1 MNIVLTIMFLISCQI
16 YIIFTTSMHAFPETV
31 ATTQKYVDIY
41 TNYPNLENIIKGQ
54 RLSDFLNENVTT
66 DKSFDPVYVKM
77 QSQKYVDP
85 EIPQSNDR
93 SDFDLN
99 DDNISDEYSSS
110 SLESDQESNIQK
122 ISRSLNSNT
131 NSKQLEPNE
140 NFFSKINSV
149 IRNQFSRLFKFGK
162 DKASIEVDRSGA
174 KNNENTIK
182 TIPDEDKNKSGA
194 KKRFLNI
201 FTILQFENARCQ
213 AQGSNANYEGTC
225 YHRMECLEN
234 GGVIMGACAK
244 GYGVCCVCKY
254 NILT

>member
-1 MNIVLTIMFLISCQI
+1 MKIFLTIVFLLSCQI
-16 YIIFTTSMHAFPETV
+16 NTIITTSIFASPETV

-41 TNYPNLENIIKGQ
+41 TNYPNLENMIKGQ
-54 RLSDFLNENVTT
+54 KLSDFLNKNITN
-66 DKSFDPVYVKM
+66 DKSLDPVYVKV
-77 QSQKYVDP
+77 QSEKYVDP
-85 EIPQSNDR
+85 EIPQPNDR

-99 DDNISDEYSSS
+99 EDYISDEYSAS
-110 SLESDQESNIQK
+110 SLEPDQESNIQK

-140 NFFSKINSV
+140 NFFTKINSV
-149 IRNQFSRLFKFGK
+149 IRNQFSRLFKLGG
-162 DKASIEVDRSGA
+162 DKANLEIDRSGS

-182 TIPDEDKNKSGA
+182 TAPKEDKSKSGA

-213 AQGSNANYEGTC
+213 AQGNNVNYEGTC
-225 YHRMECLEN
+225 YHRMECIEN
-234 GGVIMGACAK
+234 GGVVMGACAK

-254 NILT
+254 NH